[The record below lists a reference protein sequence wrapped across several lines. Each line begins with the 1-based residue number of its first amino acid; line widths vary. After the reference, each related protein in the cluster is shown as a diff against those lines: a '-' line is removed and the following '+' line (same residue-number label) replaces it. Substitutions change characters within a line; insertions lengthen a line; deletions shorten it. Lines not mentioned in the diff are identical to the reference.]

1 MARADAGDEDA
12 FPLNDLLTVNVAE
25 LSKRADTDLESLER
39 CQDEVPGALVLVTMC
54 SARRVTTS
62 ALHLVI

>member
-12 FPLNDLLTVNVAE
+12 LPLNDLLTVNVAE
-25 LSKRADTDLESLER
+25 LSKRADADLESLER
-39 CQDEVPGALVLVTMC
+39 CQRGPRSPGTVTMC

-62 ALHLVI
+62 AAHLVI